1 MFEKYTD
8 QAREV
13 ILHARREASLAGSSS
28 IGAEHILLGLM
39 QADIH
44 LFAGLHGGILPARE
58 ELRKRTAIRHSD
70 MRKGMVSNDITFNA
84 DSRQVL
90 ICAFEEAAFMSSPNV
105 DTRHLLLGLLR
116 LDNSPAHDLLASQ
129 GIDPETVRE
138 ILTASGG
145 PSALPSGKNK
155 PAPEVSEVSLL
166 SEYCRDLTE
175 LAKNDQLDPLI
186 GRNPECER
194 IVQILC
200 RRSRNNPILIGEP
213 GTGKTAI
220 TEGLAKRIVDGDV
233 PQQLRNRRILSLDL
247 SLLIAGTKYRGQF
260 EERLKKIM
268 AELSEDPDLLL
279 FIDEIHNI
287 VGAGSAEGS
296 MDAANILKPA
306 LSRGEFQCIGATTPR
321 EYNKFME
328 KDRALER
335 RFQVVR
341 IEPPDENESLAILNG
356 IKEKYESFHRVKY
369 APESLEAAVRL
380 SNRYITDRYLP
391 DKAIDVMDEAGSRL
405 KLEKKAKSRNPVVK
419 KNHVEEV
426 ISSWR
431 GIPVESI
438 KEEEIEKLL
447 RIESFL
453 NSRIVSQ
460 GTAVS
465 AVSRAIRR
473 SRTGMRNPNRPVGSF
488 LFLGPTGVGKTE
500 LAKCLAEFLFGDE
513 KNLVRLDMSE
523 YMEKHSVAKLI
534 GSPPG
539 YVGHEQGGQLT
550 DKIRRNPYS
559 IILMDEIE
567 KAHPD
572 VFNVLLQV
580 LEDGRLTD
588 SHANTIDFRH
598 TIIVITSNCGS
609 RYLEGSNRVGFFTG
623 GIHESRDL
631 EEKIMGEVRKLFNPE
646 FLNRLDEILFFNA
659 LGETALCEIVDLL
672 MNQVNENLAGRG
684 IRIELSGGVNA
695 WLVEKCCKD
704 RSYGA
709 RPLRRAIQR
718 YIEDPVS
725 DLIIQKI
732 LKEEESIFI
741 YVKDKDLYYR
751 ADLSGSEQRLS
762 QEILE

>member
-8 QAREV
+8 QARAV
-13 ILHARREASLAGSSS
+13 ILHARREASLAGSSA

-39 QADIH
+39 KADMH
-44 LFAGLHGGILPARE
+44 LFTGMHGGILPARD
-58 ELRKRTAIRHSD
+58 ELRKKTAGLSSEG
-70 MRKGMVSNDITFNA
+70 RKGRISNDITFNA
-84 DSRQVL
+84 ESRQVL

-116 LDNSPAHDLLASQ
+116 IDNSPAHDLLASR
-129 GIDPETVRE
+129 GIDLDAVRG
-138 ILTASGG
+138 ILAASGE
-145 PSALPSGKNK
+145 PSVLPGKIVV
-155 PAPEVSEVSLL
+155 PEEDDPEESLVL
-166 SEYCRDLTE
+166 QYCRDLSE
-175 LAKNDQLDPLI
+175 LARQDQLDPLI
-186 GRNPECER
+186 GRDTECER

-200 RRSRNNPILIGEP
+200 RRTRNNPILVGEA

-220 TEGLAKRIVDGDV
+220 TEGLAKRIVDGNV
-233 PQQLRNRRILSLDL
+233 PQQLRNRRILSLDI

-268 AELSEDPDLLL
+268 KELSENRDLLL

-321 EYNKFME
+321 EFNKSME

-341 IEPPDENESLAILNG
+341 IEPPDEKESLTIISG
-356 IKEKYESFHRVKY
+356 IKGRYEDFHGVKY
-369 APESLEAAVRL
+369 SPEALEASVCL

-405 KLEKKAKSRNPVVK
+405 KLAKKSGSRKPVVK
-419 KNHVEEV
+419 KRHVEQV

-438 KEEEIEKLL
+438 NEEEIEKLL
-447 RIESFL
+447 HMESFL

-460 GTAVS
+460 GAAVS

-513 KNLVRLDMSE
+513 KILVRLDMSE
-523 YMEKHSVAKLI
+523 YMEKHSVAKMI

-572 VFNVLLQV
+572 VFNLLLQV
-580 LEDGRLTD
+580 LEDGILTD
-588 SHANTIDFRH
+588 SHANTIDFRN
-598 TIIVITSNCGS
+598 TIIIITSNCGS
-609 RYLEGSNRVGFFTG
+609 RYLEGSNRVGFSPG
-623 GIHESRDL
+623 GIRGAGDL

-646 FLNRLDEILFFNA
+646 FLNRLDEILFFNS
-659 LGETALCEIVDLL
+659 LSEEALCEIVDLL
-672 MNQVNENLAGRG
+672 MKQVNDNLAGRSM
-684 IRIELSGGVNA
+684 RIELGGGVSS
-695 WLVEKCCKD
+695 WVVEKCCRDK
-704 RSYGA
+704 SYGA
-709 RPLRRAIQR
+709 RPLRRAIQK
-718 YIEDPVS
+718 YIEDPIS
-725 DLIIQKI
+725 DLIIQKL
-732 LKEEESIFI
+732 LKEEESIFV
-741 YVKDKDLYYR
+741 YVKDKNLYYR
-751 ADLSGSEQRLS
+751 ADLSGDEKRLG
-762 QEILE
+762 QEIFN

>member
-13 ILHARREASLAGSSS
+13 ILYARREASLSGSSS

-39 QADIH
+39 KADIH
-44 LFAGLHGGILPARE
+44 LFAGLHGGLLPARE
-58 ELRKRTAIRHSD
+58 ELRKKAMDRKSDIRQ
-70 MRKGMVSNDITFNA
+70 RAVSNEITFDA

-116 LDNSPAHDLLASQ
+116 LDNSPAHDLLASR

-138 ILTASGG
+138 ILTASGATSPLPAKKAD
-145 PSALPSGKNK
+145 PSADDS
-155 PAPEVSEVSLL
+155 SESLL
-166 SEYCRDLTE
+166 SEFCRDLTE
-175 LAKNDQLDPLI
+175 LAAKDELDPLI
-186 GRNPECER
+186 GRDRECER
-194 IVQILC
+194 VIQILC
-200 RRSRNNPILIGEP
+200 RRSRNNPILVGEP
-213 GTGKTAI
+213 GTGKTAL
-220 TEGLAKRIVDGDV
+220 TEGLAQRIVDGRV
-233 PQQLRNRRILSLDL
+233 PEQLKNRRILSLDL

-268 AELSEDPDLLL
+268 AELSENRNLLL

-321 EYNKFME
+321 EYNKSME

-341 IEPPDENESLAILNG
+341 IDPPDEKESLAILNG
-356 IKEKYESFHRVKY
+356 IKERYEDFHGVNY
-369 APESLEAAVRL
+369 SPESLDAAVRL
-380 SNRYITDRYLP
+380 SSRYITDRFLP

-405 KLEKKAKSRNPVVK
+405 KLVKKPKSRVPLVK
-419 KNHVEEV
+419 KTHVEEV

-431 GIPVESI
+431 GIPVESV
-438 KEEEIEKLL
+438 KEEELEKLL
-447 RIESFL
+447 RMESFL

-465 AVSRAIRR
+465 ALSRAIRR

-500 LAKCLAEFLFGDE
+500 LAKCLAEFLFGNE

-523 YMEKHSVAKLI
+523 YMEKHSIAKLI

-559 IILMDEIE
+559 IVLMDEIE

-572 VFNVLLQV
+572 VFNLLLQV

-598 TIIVITSNCGS
+598 TIIIITSNCGS
-609 RYLEGSNRVGFFTG
+609 RYLEGSNRVGFSTG
-623 GIHESRDL
+623 GLRDAKDL
-631 EEKIMGEVRKLFNPE
+631 EEKIMRDVRKLFNPE
-646 FLNRLDEILFFNA
+646 FLNRLDEILFFNS
-659 LGETALCEIVDLL
+659 LGEKALCEIADLL
-672 MNQVNENLAGRG
+672 INQVNENLSGRS
-684 IRIELSGGVNA
+684 IRIEVGGGVSE

-709 RPLRRAIQR
+709 RPLRRAIQK

-725 DLIIQKI
+725 DLIIQKL
-732 LKEEESIFI
+732 LKEEENIFV
-741 YVKDKDLYYR
+741 YVKDKNLYYR
-751 ADLSGSEQRLS
+751 ADLSGNEERLGQS
-762 QEILE
+762 I

>member
-13 ILHARREASLAGSSS
+13 ILHARREASLAGSAS
-28 IGAEHILLGLM
+28 ICAEHILLGLIK
-39 QADIH
+39 ADTH
-44 LFAGLHGGILPARE
+44 LFTGLSGGILLVRD
-58 ELRKRTAIRHSD
+58 ELRRRAMDRNLEA
-70 MRKGMVSNDITFNA
+70 RPNQVSSDITFSA
-84 DSRQVL
+84 ESRQIL
-90 ICAFEEAAFMSSPNV
+90 ICAFEEAAFMSSPTV

-116 LDNSPAHDLLASQ
+116 LEDSPVNQILSSR
-129 GIDPETVRE
+129 GIDPEAVRE
-138 ILTASGG
+138 ILTMSGE
-145 PSALPSGKNK
+145 PSALPSETWD
-155 PAPEVSEVSLL
+155 PAEEQTEDSVV

-175 LAKNDQLDPLI
+175 LARQDQLDPLV
-186 GRNPECER
+186 GRDRECER
-194 IVQILC
+194 IIQILC
-200 RRSRNNPILIGEP
+200 RRSRNNPILVGEP

-220 TEGLAKRIVDGDV
+220 TEGLAQRIVSGDV

-260 EERLKKIM
+260 EERLKKLM
-268 AELSEDPDLLL
+268 KELLANPDLLL

-306 LSRGEFQCIGATTPR
+306 LSRGEFQCIGATTTR
-321 EYNKFME
+321 EFNKSME

-341 IEPPDENESLAILNG
+341 IDAPDEKESLSIING
-356 IKEKYESFHRVKY
+356 IRDRYEKFHGVKY
-369 APESLEAAVRL
+369 SKEALEASVYL
-380 SNRYITDRYLP
+380 SSRYITDRCLP

-405 KLEKKAKSRNPVVK
+405 KLNRKSRNPIVQK
-419 KNHVEEV
+419 KHVEQV

-431 GIPVESI
+431 GIPVESV
-438 KEEEIEKLL
+438 KEEEIDKLL
-447 RIESFL
+447 RMEEFL
-453 NSRIVSQ
+453 NSRIISQ
-460 GTAVS
+460 RKAVS

-473 SRTGMRNPNRPVGSF
+473 SRTGLRNPDRPVGSF

-500 LAKCLAEFLFGDE
+500 LAKCLAEFLFNDQ

-523 YMEKHSVAKLI
+523 YMEKHSVAKMI

-550 DKIRRNPYS
+550 DRIRRNPYS

-572 VFNVLLQV
+572 VFNLLLQV

-588 SHANTIDFRH
+588 SHANTVDFRN
-598 TIIVITSNCGS
+598 TIIIITSNCGS
-609 RYLEGSNRVGFFTG
+609 RFLEGSNRVGFFADSASREG
-623 GIHESRDL
+623 GI
-631 EEKIMGEVRKLFNPE
+631 EEKIMGEVKKLFNPE
-646 FLNRLDEILFFNA
+646 FLNRLDETLFFNS
-659 LGETALCEIVDLL
+659 LDKEALCEIVDLL
-672 MNQVNENLAGRG
+672 MLQVNGNLAERN
-684 IRIELSGGVNA
+684 IRIELGGGVNS
-695 WLVEKCCKD
+695 WIVEKCCKD
-704 RSYGA
+704 SSYGA

-725 DLIIQKI
+725 DLIIQKL
-732 LKEEESIFI
+732 LKDEESIFI
-741 YVKDKDLYYR
+741 YVKDKCLYYR
-751 ADLSGSEQRLS
+751 NDLSGNEEKLS
-762 QEILE
+762 K